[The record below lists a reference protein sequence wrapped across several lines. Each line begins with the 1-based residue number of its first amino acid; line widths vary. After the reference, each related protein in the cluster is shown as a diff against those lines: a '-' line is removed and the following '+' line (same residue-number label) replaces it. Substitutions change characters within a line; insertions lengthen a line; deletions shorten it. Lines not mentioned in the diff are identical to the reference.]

1 MDNLEYIIEKP
12 DCVFYVKGYDVI
24 EDKITGKKIKI
35 ERYSLEYYKELDQ
48 NITVRVK
55 VDDGR
60 ELKVKTVF
68 PVDKEK
74 IERKIEKD
82 IYNQYVMTE
91 EEFQNR
97 DNKN

>member
-1 MDNLEYIIEKP
+1 M
-12 DCVFYVKGYDVI
+12 I
-24 EDKITGKKIKI
+24 EDKITGNKIKI

-74 IERKIEKD
+74 IERKMEKD
-82 IYNQYVMTE
+82 IYSRYVMSE

-97 DNKN
+97 DSIK